1 MAAGFWGTCCA
12 AILGSDLEFSLGS
25 NLGFSLGSDLEFS
38 LGSDLEFSLGSDL
51 ESILG
56 LSILGTRGSMRAPA
70 SFGRGC
76 NLGSLASWCG
86 FG

>member
-12 AILGSDLEFSLGS
+12 AILGSDLE
-25 NLGFSLGSDLEFS
+25 FSLGSDLEFS

-70 SFGRGC
+70 SIGRGCNLGC